1 MNHVNAWKSYR
12 QISTQTA
19 SPGQLVLM
27 LYDGAIR
34 FLERALL
41 GFGKEDPAEFV
52 QTISNNVLRA
62 QDIIQE
68 LNYSLDLERGGA
80 FAANLRDLYFYM
92 DRRLMQS
99 NLDKT
104 PEGIRDVVSRL
115 SILRQAWADMLSN
128 GPAPGP
134 DAGAERELAVA

>member
-1 MNHVNAWKSYR
+1 VNHANPWKSYR

-41 GFGKEDPAEFV
+41 GFDKEDPADFAE
-52 QTISNNVLRA
+52 TISNNVLRA

-68 LNYSLDLERGGA
+68 LNYSLDLQRGGS
-80 FAANLRDLYFYM
+80 FASNLRDLYSYM

-99 NLDKT
+99 NLEKT
-104 PEGIRDVVSRL
+104 PDGIRDVIARL
-115 SILRQAWADMLSN
+115 SILREAWASMLGN
-128 GPAPGP
+128 GANSAA
-134 DAGAERELAVA
+134 DSCAEGELAVA

>member
-1 MNHVNAWKSYR
+1 
-12 QISTQTA
+12 
-19 SPGQLVLM
+19 M

-41 GFGKEDPAEFV
+41 GFDKEDPADFA

-68 LNYSLDLERGGA
+68 LNYSLDLQRGGS
-80 FAANLRDLYFYM
+80 FASNLRDLYFYM

-99 NLDKT
+99 NLEKT
-104 PEGIRDVVSRL
+104 PDGIRDVIARL
-115 SILRQAWADMLSN
+115 SILREAWASMLSN
-128 GPAPGP
+128 G
-134 DAGAERELAVA
+134 AGSAADCPEGELAVA